1 MPDVVIAS
9 ARRTPFGRFQGA
21 LKPLSAVQLG
31 AQAIRAAL
39 SDAGVEGADVDE
51 VLMGMVL
58 TAGAGQIPSRQAAR
72 LAGLPWET
80 PSVTV
85 NKVCAS
91 GMRAV
96 TLGAQIIKAGD
107 ADVVVAGG
115 MESMSN
121 VPYAVPRAREG
132 LRMGNGVL
140 VDLMV
145 YDGLTC
151 AFHGVHMAQHTN
163 RVAREYRLTRAEQDA
178 FALESH
184 RRAVR
189 ATQTGRFAEEI
200 VPVEVPGQ
208 KGEARRVDVDEAPR
222 PETNLEKL
230 SALPPIFDEDGTIT
244 AGNAPGVND
253 GAAALVLMSAEAA
266 AERGIR
272 PLARILGYAQAAE
285 EAPYIA
291 TAPARAVLRLL
302 ERTGYR
308 LDDIAVIEI
317 NEAFAAVPL
326 ISGRL
331 LGLGDKD
338 FAERLNPNG
347 GAVALGHPIGASGAR
362 ILLTLAYEL
371 RRRGGG
377 LGIAA
382 ICSGSAQGDAVL
394 IRVDA

>member
-1 MPDVVIAS
+1 MRDVVIVAGK
-9 ARRTPFGRFQGA
+9 RTPFGRFQGA
-21 LKPLSAVQLG
+21 LKPLRAVELG
-31 AQAIRAAL
+31 AAAIRAAL
-39 SDAGVEGADVDE
+39 EEAGVDGADVDE

-72 LAGLPWET
+72 LAGLPWST

-91 GMRAV
+91 GLKAV
-96 TLGAQIIKAGD
+96 TLGAQSIKAGD

-132 LRMGNGVL
+132 LRMGDGVL
-140 VDLMV
+140 LDLMV

-163 RVAREYRLTRAEQDA
+163 RVAREYRVSREAQDA

-189 ATQTGRFAEEI
+189 ATEEGKFAEEI
-200 VPVEVPGQ
+200 VPVAVPQ
-208 KGEARRVDVDEAPR
+208 PKGGTVRVERDEAPR
-222 PETNLEKL
+222 PDTSLEKL
-230 SALPPIFDEDGTIT
+230 RALAPVFDADGTIT

-253 GAAALVLMSAEAA
+253 GAAALVLMSGEAA
-266 AERGIR
+266 AERGVR
-272 PLARILGYAQAAE
+272 PLARLVGYAQVAE

-291 TAPARAVLRLL
+291 TAPARAIERLLQKTGLRLS
-302 ERTGYR
+302 
-308 LDDIAVIEI
+308 DIAVLEI
-317 NEAFAAVPL
+317 NEAFAAVPI

-331 LGLGDKD
+331 LGLTDED
-338 FAERLNPNG
+338 FADRLNPNG

-362 ILLTLAYEL
+362 ILLTLIREL

-377 LGIAA
+377 YGIAA

-394 IRVDA
+394 VRVD